1 MSKRSA
7 PLARKDGGNYE
18 NTRPIK
24 DKYEVLDLLTKRN
37 GDSSEGRYIYTLS
50 EPPEIRAGWFI
61 DGDSGGARSGTDYYL
76 IAPKVINE
84 LKEKNFVIP
93 KREPVIGKTIIHDH
107 RLVIS
112 DAGHLALVKY
122 LDDQLVRA
130 SKLRRRRHKNQADYR
145 LVGRG
150 RQNISFGPLFYE
162 FRKRKTLKTSH
173 VYPELGKIKRCSN

>member
-61 DGDSGGARSGTDYYL
+61 DGDSGGA
-76 IAPKVINE
+76 
-84 LKEKNFVIP
+84 
-93 KREPVIGKTIIHDH
+93 
-107 RLVIS
+107 
-112 DAGHLALVKY
+112 
-122 LDDQLVRA
+122 
-130 SKLRRRRHKNQADYR
+130 
-145 LVGRG
+145 
-150 RQNISFGPLFYE
+150 
-162 FRKRKTLKTSH
+162 
-173 VYPELGKIKRCSN
+173 